1 MLRHL
6 KPAYPEGI
14 TTNRFTNSV
23 CAALAISQ
31 SNRWWVMLSILF
43 PQITSA
49 LDLLCTPSIPA
60 TRQLHLRARMASNH
74 LCHPNWNTVTSST
87 IISAFLALLWN
98 VASGDFAWL
107 FGLIMNRLPSNTKLQ
122 MHCSNDIARCIL
134 GNPSQLVQVAW
145 WQNELAGEL
154 SSNESFRIIDQIV
167 RATLS
172 LVFNFA
178 SMFLFHHSQPN
189 LSRFGFM

>member
-14 TTNRFTNSV
+14 TTNRLTNSV

-74 LCHPNWNTVTSST
+74 LCHRLAWIPTQVYV
-87 IISAFLALLWN
+87 IPIEIQLLLVLPFL
-98 VASGDFAWL
+98 
-107 FGLIMNRLPSNTKLQ
+107 
-122 MHCSNDIARCIL
+122 
-134 GNPSQLVQVAW
+134 
-145 WQNELAGEL
+145 
-154 SSNESFRIIDQIV
+154 
-167 RATLS
+167 LS
-172 LVFNFA
+172 LRC
-178 SMFLFHHSQPN
+178 SGM
-189 LSRFGFM
+189 